1 MKARQI
7 KETPKSQRAART
19 SAEEPANPRPCSC
32 PVHLWAGKAAQA
44 QRCPRRIEKAIM
56 PPQPA
61 ADSPVAAS
69 LLMKAH
75 PSHCTSSGHSLA
87 RRAHQLPPA
96 WVSPPRKSAVRQPFW
111 REFFFCRVRPRSA
124 GPKLALFG
132 GIVDRSSTL
141 KLGFEGRHV
150 PLRSCQG
157 LVEFQSRSAAYGL
170 RRDAGLVMKT
180 AFLAPHAPRPCL
192 PVWPCLG
199 HACPRVLPVTTL
211 HDDGLLGR
219 LWVDF
224 GSRG

>member
-1 MKARQI
+1 MGCPTLAEDAALIDALASCQLTADRLRACRRMKARQI

-44 QRCPRRIEKAIM
+44 QRCHRRIEKAIM

-111 REFFFCRVRPRSA
+111 REFRFASHF
-124 GPKLALFG
+124 
-132 GIVDRSSTL
+132 D
-141 KLGFEGRHV
+141 GR
-150 PLRSCQG
+150 LQQG
-157 LVEFQSRSAAYGL
+157 SPQYLWW
-170 RRDAGLVMKT
+170 D
-180 AFLAPHAPRPCL
+180 
-192 PVWPCLG
+192 
-199 HACPRVLPVTTL
+199 
-211 HDDGLLGR
+211 LGR
-219 LWVDF
+219 LADTRVWQ
-224 GSRG
+224 GT